1 MPSNETVVQKFWTRA
16 FRTPEAPSL
25 LVRNPKPE
33 PVLISPIVVPHMGMG
48 AGLNVY
54 TPPPFLDVST
64 RHAALAVS
72 AVTAYLRKNGFAHGD
87 RAAVMA
93 WNCPEWIIAD
103 LAIQSLGGI
112 TVPIYPHSTPDQVNY
127 VLRDSGARFLFS
139 NERAQLQKVDTTSG
153 CTTVHFDDL
162 PSMLSS
168 FQPAES
174 KPFMEWFLAGDGLAD
189 LHAGFWAVTNDELE
203 HFSGNSFGITADDIA
218 TIIYTSGSTGV
229 PKGVVLT
236 HGAFAAAC
244 EGMLGHGFTIEPG
257 RDVYLSY
264 LPLAHVYERACGA
277 YLCMWTGVAMAF
289 CKVED
294 VGETLKL
301 VRPTLVHGVPA
312 VWRKIKDKV
321 DLNLGAAKGLKAKL
335 IKWAFQPTHSKFGHW
350 LADVLVFSKI
360 RKELGGR
367 LRICTSGGAPIS
379 PEILQFYLTVGI
391 TVLQGYGLTETTGAS
406 AVNQPD
412 GCDDDIC
419 NKVGSVGRVI
429 GSLRCRIVPLPGQ
442 EDSGEGEIQFSG
454 PTVMK
459 CYWNKPEET
468 AKVFTEDG
476 WFKTGDKGRID
487 ADGFLYITGRIKR
500 LLKTD
505 GGKYVAPEKIEKAF
519 EGDPIVQYVVA
530 VGDGMPYICGFIFVN
545 QLLAKELLKNAGV
558 STENVDARSYASHPL
573 VIAAVEEAKEHANAK
588 LERWEQL
595 KKIQILP
602 VEATIAAGL
611 LTPTLKIR
619 TEEVLTR
626 YASELAD
633 FYRKPKVEA

>member
-1 MPSNETVVQKFWTRA
+1 MPSNDSVVQRFWTRA
-16 FRTPEAPSL
+16 FRNPEAPAL

-33 PVLISPIVVPHMGMG
+33 PVLLGPIVTPHMGMG
-48 AGLNVY
+48 GGLNVY
-54 TPPPFLDVST
+54 TPPPFLDLSAGHT
-64 RHAALAVS
+64 ALAVS
-72 AVTAYLRKNGFAHGD
+72 TVTAYLRKSGFAKGD

-103 LAIQSLGGI
+103 LAIQSLGGV

-139 NERAQLQKVDTTSG
+139 NEREQLGKVDTTSG

-162 PSMLSS
+162 PFALTS
-168 FQPAES
+168 FVPSAA
-174 KPFMEWFLAGDGLAD
+174 KPFMEWFLAGDGLKN
-189 LHAGFWAVTNDELE
+189 LHPSLWNLTSQEAWNVGFLRLD
-203 HFSGNSFGITADDIA
+203 ITADDIA

-244 EGMLGHGFTIEPG
+244 AGMLAHGFNIEPG

-277 YLCMWTGVAMAF
+277 YLCLWTGVAMAF

-321 DLNLGAAKGLKAKL
+321 DANLAAATGIKAKL
-335 IKWAFQPTHSKFGHW
+335 IKWAFQPVHSNFGHW

-360 RKELGGR
+360 RNELGGR

-379 PEILQFYLTVGI
+379 PEILRFYQSVGI
-391 TVLQGYGLTETTGAS
+391 NVLQGYGLTESTGAS
-406 AVNQPD
+406 AVNKPD

-419 NKVGSVGRVI
+419 NKVGSVGKVI
-429 GSLRCRIVPLPGQ
+429 GSLQCRIAPLPGQ
-442 EDSGEGEIQFSG
+442 EDSGEGEIQFFG
-454 PTVMK
+454 PTIMK
-459 CYWNKPEET
+459 GYWNRPEET
-468 AKVFTEDG
+468 AKTFTEDG
-476 WFKTGDKGRID
+476 WFKTGDRGRID

-505 GGKYVAPEKIEKAF
+505 GGKYVAPDKIEKAF
-519 EGDPIVQYVVA
+519 ETTPVVQYVVP
-530 VGDGMPYICGFIFVN
+530 VGDGMPFISGFIFVN
-545 QLLAKELLKNAGV
+545 QVLAKELLSKAGI
-558 STENVDARSYASHPL
+558 SLPENTDVATFYASHPL
-573 VIAAVEEAKEHANAK
+573 IIEAVGAAKEQANTK

-595 KKIQILP
+595 KKIHIIP

-626 YASELAD
+626 YAAELAE
-633 FYRKPKVEA
+633 FYRKPKA